1 MAKAGRS
8 GLGLLDRLVL
18 LVAWVLTCGIVYVLG
33 LYVGKGMQEQRLGR
47 DERVVRL
54 PVTSAPPAAGQ
65 QPRAE
70 SDLTFYDTLVAGG
83 SPPAEKRPAAV
94 PPPPTPPRAQP
105 QAATPPAPAVA
116 PPAPPAA
123 VATAPAPSGGADAH
137 PPAAA
142 ATPPSPADATAPATA
157 PPPSSPT
164 GGWTVQANPTRDL
177 PEAQSLAKVLRGRGY
192 DAVVVR
198 VRRDGDT
205 WYRVRV
211 GRYATSEQATQMMQ
225 RLRERE
231 HVPHVFVASE

>member
-54 PVTSAPPAAGQ
+54 PVTSAPPPAGQ
-65 QPRAE
+65 RPRAE

-83 SPPAEKRPAAV
+83 SPAEKAPAPAPRAAV
-94 PPPPTPPRAQP
+94 PSGPPPRP
-105 QAATPPAPAVA
+105 QAAPAAAPAPPPPA
-116 PPAPPAA
+116 PAA
-123 VATAPAPSGGADAH
+123 VATAPAPTGAAGAQ
-137 PPAAA
+137 PPAEAA
-142 ATPPSPADATAPATA
+142 PPASPAEA
-157 PPPSSPT
+157 PPPPSTPT
-164 GGWTVQANPTRDL
+164 GGWSVQANPTRDL
-177 PEAQSLAKVLRGRGY
+177 HEAQSLSKVLRGRGY